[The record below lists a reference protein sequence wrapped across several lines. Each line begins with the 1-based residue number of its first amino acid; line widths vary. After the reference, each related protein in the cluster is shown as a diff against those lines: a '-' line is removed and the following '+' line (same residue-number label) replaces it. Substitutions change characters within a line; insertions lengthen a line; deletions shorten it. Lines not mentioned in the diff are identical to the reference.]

1 MITINAKIGSQERQW
16 QSFRD
21 IEESWITE
29 HLHRSRQAS
38 RTVCLV
44 VRLQSPDI
52 NLSLATPTCSGGGGG
67 RRANAQ
73 EQRIIDLWHDRGLSS
88 SSPAPGQ
95 VIAFL
100 GQLRHLL

>member
-1 MITINAKIGSQERQW
+1 MITINVKIGSQERQW

-29 HLHRSRQAS
+29 QLHRSREAG

-44 VRLQSPDI
+44 VRLQIPEI
-52 NLSLATPTCSGGGGG
+52 NLSLATSSCSGGGGG

-73 EQRIIDLWHDRGLSS
+73 EQRIIDLWHERGLSN

-100 GQLRHLL
+100 SRLRHLL